1 MQAKKIAP
9 KSPRRRGRQARQAK
23 ARQARRRGSW
33 SVLPDD
39 VGFSREVVL
48 GGADA
53 LPEQPHP
60 ILLLRANHLG
70 FRATNSRD

>member
-1 MQAKKIAP
+1 MI
-9 KSPRRRGRQARQAK
+9 
-23 ARQARRRGSW
+23 
-33 SVLPDD
+33 LTDD
-39 VGFSREVVL
+39 VGLEL

-70 FRATNSRD
+70 FRATIRETKVAARSDASA